1 MQEEIKED
9 VKNDTF
15 ISSINKVIE
24 EQKKKPVLIS
34 SEVIKR
40 IINN

>member
-24 EQKKKPVLIS
+24 EQKKKPILIS
-34 SEVIKR
+34 TQVIKKE
-40 IINN
+40 N